1 MGGFRTNRVVSLFK
15 GMAATFSPRKRV
27 SAIARVA
34 RSFPFCS
41 GHFFE
46 CFMHVLA
53 FFFRKSAWGEA
64 KASGDFAL
72 YIKAYLLDF

>member
-1 MGGFRTNRVVSLFK
+1 MGGFRTNRVTFK

-27 SAIARVA
+27 SATARVA

-46 CFMHVLA
+46 YFMHVLA
-53 FFFRKSAWGEA
+53 FVFRKSAWGEA